1 MDVDFNKSSFC
12 FCLAF
17 LTLGFCLLISLLI
30 RVLQL
35 QGKADVCD
43 FVRLLVAICKELL
56 PIICF

>member
-1 MDVDFNKSSFC
+1 MDVDFNSQVFVLFC
-12 FCLAF
+12 F

-56 PIICF
+56 PIIYF